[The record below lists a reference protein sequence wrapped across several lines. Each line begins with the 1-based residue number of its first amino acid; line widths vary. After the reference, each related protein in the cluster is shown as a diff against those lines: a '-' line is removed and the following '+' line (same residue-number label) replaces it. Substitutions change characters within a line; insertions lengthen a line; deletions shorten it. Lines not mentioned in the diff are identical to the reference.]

1 MYQNSSKR
9 PDVKYARFVSTGRAF
24 YMDSP
29 FFSGIFEKIPLFFI
43 RKIEKY
49 PVKNNRF
56 FNLIQGSITSD
67 YGNRELI
74 IKGIDYYE
82 EIE

>member
-1 MYQNSSKR
+1 
-9 PDVKYARFVSTGRAF
+9 
-24 YMDSP
+24 MDSP
-29 FFSGIFEKIPLFFI
+29 FFSGVFPGYLKKYLFFI

-74 IKGIDYYE
+74 IKGIDYYYE